1 MRNWRLWHLF
11 LLLQLCL
18 VVAIAAA
25 TAPVDT
31 IGFEA
36 VDLYPHGFEWDAKN
50 NRFLVGSSGSG
61 AIISVSG
68 EDGEV
73 EEFVTDDGYAAKA
86 GVMGVVVDRNLNRVL
101 VAVQDV
107 EAWGFSGVAAYDLDT
122 KERIYFT
129 RLDQLGVGEGTV
141 GSLCSFLSRVDSVLC
156 LFGKFFMC
164 CLPWESN
171 NTQQFELYGIQVTV
185 NGRLISSISI
195 RSLGNRRC

>member
-1 MRNWRLWHLF
+1 MMRNLRQWHLF

-18 VVAIAAA
+18 GVAIGAA

-36 VDLYPHGFEWDAKN
+36 VDLYPHGFDWDPKN

-61 AIISVSG
+61 AIIIVSG
-68 EDGEV
+68 DDGEV

-122 KERIYFT
+122 KERIFFT
-129 RLDQLGVGEGTV
+129 RLDQLGVGEGIV
-141 GSLCSFLSRVDSVLC
+141 GSACSFLYYVFDSLTVFVWWFFCVAPGVLS
-156 LFGKFFMC
+156 F
-164 CLPWESN
+164 
-171 NTQQFELYGIQVTV
+171 
-185 NGRLISSISI
+185 
-195 RSLGNRRC
+195 LGFKQYTTI